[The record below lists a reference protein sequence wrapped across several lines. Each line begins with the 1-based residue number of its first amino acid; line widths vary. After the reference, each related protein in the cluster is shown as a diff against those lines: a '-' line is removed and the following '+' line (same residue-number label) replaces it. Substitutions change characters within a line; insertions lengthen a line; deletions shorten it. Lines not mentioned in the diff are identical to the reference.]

1 MGSRLHSASTVSR
14 GDQRLAVGRLYKGN
28 EGNNPRPK
36 SFRAA
41 ATSFRAL
48 SFAAL
53 AALIAAPADADS
65 WANPVVREVFSADRD
80 HFVRVIPGDNLGGT
94 VGFAGAAKG
103 ANATAEY
110 YRRQPD
116 KSYRLTATAT
126 LLNPVAPVDV
136 FVANG
141 GQLVTVDNWHNRGY
155 GKVVAV
161 YDATGRLE
169 KAYALAD
176 LFAADEIDAAQH
188 SVSSIIWHQGPVY
201 INQDQRT
208 LYLMVASGRDLVMG
222 LESGRYAYCETR
234 AGEYLCRNSNEG
246 RRWLPYAEAVPQR

>member
-1 MGSRLHSASTVSR
+1 MSPTDLLVPTLVF
-14 GDQRLAVGRLYKGN
+14 LAGA
-28 EGNNPRPK
+28 
-36 SFRAA
+36 F
-41 ATSFRAL
+41 
-48 SFAAL
+48 AL
-53 AALIAAPADADS
+53 AAPAHADS
-65 WANPVVREVFSADRD
+65 WVRPQVREVFSADRD
-80 HFVRVIPGDNLGGT
+80 HFVRVIPGDNLGET

-116 KSYRLTATAT
+116 KSYRLTAAAT
-126 LLNPVAPVDV
+126 LLNPVAPVDL
-136 FVANG
+136 FVTNG
-141 GQLVTVDNWHNRGY
+141 GQLATVDNWHNRGY

-161 YDATGRLE
+161 YDATGRLV

-188 SVSSIIWHQGPVY
+188 SVSSIAWHQGPVY

-208 LYLMVASGRDLVMG
+208 LYLMVASGRDMVIG

-234 AGEYLCRNSNEG
+234 AGKYLCRNSNEG